1 MYVVKKEKAQLIFL
15 LGHLSIRFG
24 NFSLKLL
31 TMIFQENH
39 ILSKRPE
46 LASWGNSKVPSHHHS
61 RTLHFAFF
69 PVLKMRHFNICRQM
83 EGLSRGGAV
92 RNIRVC
98 FITFRVATA
107 DALCSLGKL
116 ESQII
121 SGNCT
126 MQKRRRIRHTEAARS
141 NYDEII
147 NDEQVKRKSIK
158 QTGTPALSKIPSHFK
173 S

>member
-24 NFSLKLL
+24 NFLLKLL

-61 RTLHFAFF
+61 RTSHFAFF

-83 EGLSRGGAV
+83 EGLSRGGGV
-92 RNIRVC
+92 GIFV
-98 FITFRVATA
+98 FVLLLFRVATA

-116 ESQII
+116 ESQIT

-141 NYDEII
+141 NYDAII
-147 NDEQVKRKSIK
+147 HDEQVKRKSIK
-158 QTGTPALSKIPSHFK
+158 QTGTPALSKISSHFK